1 MSLALLIPGGGVVR
15 PAKKQFPGFPGQAE
29 GVSGGL
35 VAGVDGVDDDVASC
49 IVVGRGLVV
58 V

>member
-1 MSLALLIPGGGVVR
+1 MSIALLIPGGGVVR

-29 GVSGGL
+29 GVSGL

-49 IVVGRGLVV
+49 IVVGRGLVLV
-58 V
+58 